1 MVRVAFI
8 INGSKKLTTQVREI
22 LKLCKEHPEIEATQ
36 FQTKKSKEAIEIAKS
51 FTNQSFDV
59 IVSAG
64 GDGTMNEVLNGILNS
79 NNDIKPVLAILPNG
93 TGNDFVKS
101 AKLKSNISDFINAIL
116 ENRSIKIDIGRIESN
131 GQKHYFLNISDTG
144 FGGNV
149 IEILDKQRKYVG
161 GKISYS
167 ISILRAFI
175 GFRKPTLSI
184 KTDDFQFQGKVLMV
198 AICNGSVFG
207 NGLIINPYA
216 KINDGILNITYLG
229 NVSIIDYI
237 MNFRKLKKGLPILHP
252 EVHYLE
258 TKSIE
263 IKRIK
268 GKVSSEMDGEYLA
281 IEDQVISIVKGGIKI
296 LDV

>member
-8 INGSKKLTTQVREI
+8 INGSKKLTVHVQEI
-22 LKLCKEHPEIEATQ
+22 LKLCEEHPDIEATQ

-79 NNDIKPVLAILPNG
+79 NNEIKPVLAILPNG

-131 GQKHYFLNISDTG
+131 GQTHYFLNISDTG

>member
-1 MVRVAFI
+1 MTVHV
-8 INGSKKLTTQVREI
+8 QEI
-22 LKLCKEHPEIEATQ
+22 LKLCEEHPDIEATQ

-51 FTNQSFDV
+51 CTNQNFDV

-79 NNDIKPVLAILPNG
+79 NNEIKPVLAILPNG

>member
-1 MVRVAFI
+1 MTVHV
-8 INGSKKLTTQVREI
+8 QEI
-22 LKLCKEHPEIEATQ
+22 LKLCEEHPDIEATQ
-36 FQTKKSKEAIEIAKS
+36 FQTKESKEAIEIAKS

-64 GDGTMNEVLNGILNS
+64 GDGTMNEVLNGILDS
-79 NNDIKPVLAILPNG
+79 NNEIKPVLAILQNG

-131 GQKHYFLNISDTG
+131 GQTHYFLNISDTG